1 MEHITS
7 KYWSLEWLLEQ
18 SLEKEEIQLPNYKK
32 IQEPESKCLNP
43 MIFIQVYW
51 KYLFL
56 LYLLLKDNIIYLYI
70 IILYD
75 L

>member
-1 MEHITS
+1 MERIIS

-32 IQEPESKCLNP
+32 IQELGSKCLNP

-51 KYLFL
+51 KHLL
-56 LYLLLKDNIIYLYI
+56 ILYLLLKDLYKDI
-70 IILYD
+70 
-75 L
+75 